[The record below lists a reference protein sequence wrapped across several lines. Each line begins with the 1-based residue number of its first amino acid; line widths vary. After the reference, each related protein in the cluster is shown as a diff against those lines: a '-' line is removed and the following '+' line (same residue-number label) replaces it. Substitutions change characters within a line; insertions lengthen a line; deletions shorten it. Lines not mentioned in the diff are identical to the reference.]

1 MREEVIQLFI
11 SSVNSSVLNLYN
23 YLIKDSSTKIQF
35 FTKTSVLSQKSLTFA
50 RKFLGVL
57 LV

>member
-1 MREEVIQLFI
+1 MQLFI

-23 YLIKDSSTKIQF
+23 YLVKDSSTKIQF